1 MKNYHGDLII
11 KAGDDLSKYED
22 LESVSGS
29 VDVRENAKASFPKLE
44 SVSGYVDVRENA
56 KLEKQLWKITINN
69 KWYITEKSSQWLID
83 KNGNN
88 FEYRLHDVV
97 FSREWFLKI
106 KNDKLT
112 AEEVFAIDN
121 IEHRRVAY
129 EFMDKSKMKQIKDFK
144 VLDEK
149 KDEKGNVMKIV
160 SFTVQNMDKPLKFY
174 NCICP
179 SSKREYFVG
188 TDKTKCDEA
197 KAASFGLVDCEFANE
212 W

>member
-1 MKNYHGDLII
+1 MKNYQGDLIV
-11 KAGDDLSKYED
+11 KVGDDLKKYED

-29 VDVRENAKASFPKLE
+29 V
-44 SVSGYVDVRENA
+44 YVQENA
-56 KLEKQLWKITINN
+56 KLEKQLWKIVVKN

-83 KNGNN
+83 KNGDN
-88 FEYRLHDVV
+88 FEYRLHNVV

-106 KNDKLT
+106 KNDELT
-112 AEEVFAIDN
+112 PDEVFAINN
-121 IEHRRVAY
+121 IEHRRVAF
-129 EFMDKSKMKQIKDFK
+129 EFMDKIKMKQLKDFK

-149 KDEKGNVMKIV
+149 KDEQGNQMKVI
-160 SFTVQNMDKPLKFY
+160 SFIVQNMDKPLKFY

-188 TDKTKCDEA
+188 TNETTCDKA
-197 KAASFGLVDCEFANE
+197 KASSFGLVDVEFINE